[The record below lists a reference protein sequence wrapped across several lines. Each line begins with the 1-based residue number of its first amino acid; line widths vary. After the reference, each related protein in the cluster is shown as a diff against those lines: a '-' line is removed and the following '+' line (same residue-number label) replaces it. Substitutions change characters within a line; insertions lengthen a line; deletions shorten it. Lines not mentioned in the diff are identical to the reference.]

1 MLSEEQKR
9 LVIGMIERGEPLPA
23 EYRRMLFAQDGVE
36 LVERTG
42 VYSLEYK
49 GKAREQDILADTPA
63 APLQEIRDFN
73 ADNPHPEHPDWR
85 NLLIYGDNLLALKA
99 LYEDQRGPNRFG
111 TRNKI
116 KLIYIDPP
124 FATKQ
129 DFMKDREKA
138 YRDKLVG
145 AQFIEFLRK
154 RLVLLREVLADDGSI
169 YVHLDTKKGHYIK
182 AVMDEVFGEE
192 NFQNEIIWKRTPFA
206 GSSKARSTKFP
217 VNHDSLFFYSKS
229 ANFYFSNQYADY
241 SADYVARFTN
251 PDNDPRGPWQSVS
264 LKTYSDETLERLK
277 TEKKLIPPQR
287 RGAGYRYKWFLYE
300 TKGKQIED
308 IWTDLNIENPMA
320 TSRSLLEY
328 PTLKPEA
335 LLERVIKACSCE
347 GDIAL
352 DAFCGSGPT
361 LSTAEKLGR
370 RWIGIDCGRL
380 AIYTAQKR
388 LLNLTSQVGAE
399 RKDNRREYER
409 IDDLAAHSKSGSKAA
424 LLLFDKARNGE
435 LAITDALL
443 TDFATFLTSHLQPRR
458 GQKLELSLLIPEEK
472 LQLHELEAIE
482 GEDLSAGTRA
492 VDVGAVRFLIS
503 FIEPSARAER
513 PQPLKAKHFALLNA
527 GVYDRD
533 KLRALDWAR
542 YKPFVMQLF
551 GVRGDPHPIRA
562 FQADGF
568 IGTDSVHVWNYPDQP
583 TLALDEG
590 YVQSLHDVMR
600 GEAGDKFYVIAPVL
614 ALTFMS
620 DELRFGDTRYIIL
633 KVPESVLNR
642 LLEAGAGGALR
653 QPMAEADVNE
663 VIDAV
668 GFDFVS
674 QPQTEQQFLLLPPE
688 SQDLLNAGQMDAVV
702 RLTEFRARTMTT
714 APEDYPNFS
723 TLSMVMIDP
732 DFDGDVFSLGQV
744 QWGEA
749 LVAAELKRL
758 DVSVNGSHEEKAAA
772 CERLD
777 IRIPAASLGERV
789 MVILVDRYGNEKRLE
804 IARDE
809 FAGGEPRRGPAAKK
823 TVVKKTAVKKAVAK
837 KTGGRRR
844 GR

>member
-9 LVIGMIERGEPLPA
+9 LLIGMIERGEPLPA
-23 EYRRMLFAQDGVE
+23 EYRRLLFAQDGVE

-99 LYEDQRGPNRFG
+99 LYEDQHGPNRFG
-111 TRNKI
+111 TRNRI

-169 YVHLDTKKGHYIK
+169 YVHLDQKKGHYIK

-192 NFQNEIIWKRTPFA
+192 NFLNEIIWKRTPFA
-206 GSSKARSTKFP
+206 GSSKARSMKFP
-217 VNHDSLFFYSKS
+217 VNHDGLLLYSKS
-229 ANFYFSNQYADY
+229 DAYIFHQQYVDY
-241 SADYVARFTN
+241 SPEYVARFKYKDENGQYRKTL
-251 PDNDPRGPWQSVS
+251 
-264 LKTYSDETLERLK
+264 LKTYSAATKARLIEEGRYIAPERD
-277 TEKKLIPPQR
+277 
-287 RGAGYRYKWFLYE
+287 GAYPSYKQYLHE
-300 TKGKQIED
+300 SKGKQIED
-308 IWTDLNIENPMA
+308 IWTDLNLANPMA
-320 TSRSLLEY
+320 DERVNY
-328 PTLKPEA
+328 PTQKPEQ
-335 LLERVIKACSCE
+335 LIERIISASSNQD
-347 GDIAL
+347 DIVL
-352 DAFCGSGPT
+352 DAFMGSGSTPA
-361 LSTAEKLGR
+361 TAEKIGR

-380 AIYTAQKR
+380 AIYTAQQR
-388 LLNLTSQVGAE
+388 LLNLSGQIGAGSQ
-399 RKDNRREYER
+399 DDRREHER
-409 IDDLAAHSKSGSKAA
+409 IEDFAAHSKSGSKAA
-424 LLLFDKARNGE
+424 LLLFDKACNGE

-443 TDFATFLTSHLQPRR
+443 SDFAKFLTSHLQPRR
-458 GQKLELSLLIPEEK
+458 GQKLEFSLLIPEEK
-472 LQLHELEAIE
+472 LQLDKLEAIE
-482 GEDLSAGTRA
+482 DENLSAGARA
-492 VDVGAVRFLIS
+492 VEVGGVRFLIS
-503 FIEPSARAER
+503 FIEPRARAER
-513 PQPLKAKHFALLNA
+513 PQPLKAKHFALFNA

-551 GVRGDPHPIRA
+551 GVRDDPHPIRS

-590 YVQSLHDVMR
+590 YIESLHGIMR
-600 GEAGDKFYVIAPVL
+600 GEAGEKFYVIAPVS

-620 DELRFGDTRYIIL
+620 DELRFGNTRYIIL

-642 LLEAGAGGALR
+642 LLESGAGGALR

-663 VIDAV
+663 VIDAI

-674 QPQTEQQFLLLPPE
+674 QPQIEQQFLLLPPE
-688 SQDLLNAGQMDAVV
+688 QEDLLTAGQRDAVV

-732 DFDGDVFSLGQV
+732 DFDGDVFSLGSV

-758 DVSVNGSHEEKAAA
+758 DVSVNGDHAARAAA

-809 FAGGEPRRGPAAKK
+809 FAGGEPRRERSA
-823 TVVKKTAVKKAVAK
+823 KKTAVKKTAAKKAAAK